1 MLSTWDS
8 HSCHPLCKQLLLS
21 VLSQPFSPAT
31 PLLLAHN
38 APPLTPHHMLCT
50 LCSVAAMSAAAR
62 AMDRTTTGRISLL
75 DFSEHVAP
83 RAALAGGAGAA
94 AGGREQQRV
103 GVGASSQPAGSTP
116 ECTISTTA
124 ASLLLRGQVD
134 PLYADTV
141 SGALLLHTL
150 LAS

>member
-1 MLSTWDS
+1 
-8 HSCHPLCKQLLLS
+8 
-21 VLSQPFSPAT
+21 
-31 PLLLAHN
+31 
-38 APPLTPHHMLCT
+38 MLCT

-83 RAALAGGAGAA
+83 RAAGAGAG

-103 GVGASSQPAGSTP
+103 GVGAISQTGSTP

-150 LAS
+150 LLHTLLLHTLLLHTLLLHTLLLHTLLAS